1 MSPACTSWACPG
13 STPAAQP
20 CSASSTRTPPT
31 WPGVAGGG
39 LQPARTRQGRHHM
52 PNADEHAPAAANAGQ
67 QPPKPAAALG
77 SLTTGDAMTGTA
89 TGLGTFSWVDRTGG
103 QLSAAER
110 RSLLR
115 PLA

>member
-1 MSPACTSWACPG
+1 
-13 STPAAQP
+13 
-20 CSASSTRTPPT
+20 
-31 WPGVAGGG
+31 
-39 LQPARTRQGRHHM
+39 M
-52 PNADEHAPAAANAGQ
+52 PNADEHAPAAANGGQ

-89 TGLGTFSWVDRTGG
+89 TDLGTFSWADRTGG

-115 PLA
+115 PLAQGLAVNAAGRLLMLDGRAMEWSEIGIARNPTCPVCAGRT